1 MSNSRIFIRTTLG
14 NEILGVSYGKI
25 SGDARRLL
33 ALIDGRLS
41 VGDIHEKVP
50 LSVQV
55 QLEAILNELISER
68 LISLKVRGDGD
79 IPSDSSW
86 YYPKEEIQQI
96 LPAEPQPGISIA
108 DEDWKEE
115 RRRIELE
122 HELAEVRSQLEAS
135 KARQKEVEE
144 ICLKLEQQ
152 VAGAEQGKQDKPA
165 GNMQQL
171 SGQAGGG
178 AELHDSL
185 DNFSQLNQALLDQQ
199 FILDSTLKLRTFR
212 LQLNEDQIQQQ
223 IDTGEQDEA
232 SSHPHYHKLRGLEFF
247 KGFPNAE
254 MIDFLNY
261 AKWKKVWAGETI
273 LKEGEVG
280 MPFFIIVSGS
290 VKVIRK
296 IHVLASLGWGE
307 FFGEFAHLSGDV
319 PVRSAKVVATTDCE
333 LLVVD
338 PLEVEF
344 SSVQMRLHVV
354 EALLRGQVRRALLSS
369 QRIDSLLSQLNIH
382 GKHDQR

>member
-1 MSNSRIFIRTTLG
+1 MSNSRIFMRTALG
-14 NEILGVSYGKI
+14 NEMLGVSYGKI

-41 VGDIHEKVP
+41 VGDIREKIP
-50 LSVQV
+50 LSVQI

-68 LISLKVRGDGD
+68 LISPKVRGEGD
-79 IPSDSSW
+79 IASDSSW

-96 LPAEPQPGISIA
+96 LPAEPRPGISIA
-108 DEDWKEE
+108 NENWKED

-122 HELAEVRSQLEAS
+122 HELAEVRTQLEAS

-144 ICLKLEQQ
+144 ICRRLEQQ
-152 VAGAEQGKQDKPA
+152 VAGTGQGKA
-165 GNMQQL
+165 GTSAETIQQTAGKAGEV
-171 SGQAGGG
+171 SGQHG
-178 AELHDSL
+178 SL
-185 DNFSQLNQALLDQQ
+185 DNLDQLNQVLLDQQ

-223 IDTGEQDEA
+223 IDAGDEDEA

-254 MIDFLNY
+254 LIDFLNY
-261 AKWKKVWAGETI
+261 AKWQKVWAGDTI
-273 LKEGEVG
+273 LQEGEMG

-296 IHVLASLGWGE
+296 VHVLASLGWGE
-307 FFGEFAHLSGDV
+307 FFGEFAHLSGDQ

-369 QRIDSLLSQLNIH
+369 QRIDSLLSQLNIP
-382 GKHDQR
+382 GKHDPL